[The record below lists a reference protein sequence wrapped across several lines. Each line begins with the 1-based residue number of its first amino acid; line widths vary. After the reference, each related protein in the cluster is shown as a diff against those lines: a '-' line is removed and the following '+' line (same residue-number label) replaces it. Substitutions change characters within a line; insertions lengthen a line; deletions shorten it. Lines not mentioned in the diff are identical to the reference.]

1 MVSKRPANT
10 RTMSE
15 VVLKAPWELLPTLS
29 MAGTPTTLF
38 DTKLK
43 LPVLA
48 VLRTS
53 EETSEMLRSV
63 AAAGSSCWCYCA
75 SRTALAGKPN

>member
-1 MVSKRPANT
+1 
-10 RTMSE
+10 MSE

-63 AAAGSSCWCYCA
+63 AVQAFLLVLLC